1 MSGNEK
7 GQTQQTGFFRI
18 ISVPGHNA
26 VMKTAACSFQS
37 RVSGHDKVDEVAAWE
52 ANG

>member
-7 GQTQQTGFFRI
+7 GQTQQNGFSNI
-18 ISVPGHNA
+18 ISLPGHNA
-26 VMKTAACSFQS
+26 VMKTAVFQS
-37 RVSGHDKVDEVAAWE
+37 RVSRHDKVDVVTAWE